1 MTKHQCR
8 ENAYLILFE
17 ASLRD
22 DTPEELYAIAEEV
35 DEITVDANVRQLVEG
50 VLAHTAEL
58 DEIIASYSKK
68 RAVPRIAKINL
79 ILLRMAI
86 YEILYIPQT
95 PVNVAVSEAV
105 AISQKYT
112 YQDDTAFING
122 VLGAF
127 TRSLPKR
134 ETAEAPAQEEA

>member
-1 MTKHQCR
+1 MTRHQCR

-35 DEITVDANVRQLVEG
+35 EEINVDEHVKALVEG
-50 VLAHTAEL
+50 VLSHAEEL
-58 DEIIASYSKK
+58 DEVIASYSKK
-68 RAVPRIAKINL
+68 RAVSRIARINL

-86 YEILYIPQT
+86 YEILHMPET

-105 AISQKYT
+105 HISEKYT
-112 YQDDTAFING
+112 YQEDTAFING

-127 TRSLPKR
+127 ARSLPKR
-134 ETAEAPAQEEA
+134 EESAQEEA

>member
-22 DTPEELYAIAEEV
+22 DSPEELYAIAEEV
-35 DEITVDANVRQLVEG
+35 EEITVDDHVKALVEG
-50 VLAHTAEL
+50 VLSHTAEL

-68 RAVPRIAKINL
+68 RAVSRIARINL

-86 YEILYIPQT
+86 YELTYMPET

-105 AISQKYT
+105 NISQKYT
-112 YQDDTAFING
+112 YQEDTAFING
-122 VLGAF
+122 ILGAYA
-127 TRSLPKR
+127 RSLPPR
-134 ETAEAPAQEEA
+134 EAQEEA

>member
-22 DTPEELYAIAEEV
+22 DAPEELYAIAEEV

-95 PVNVAVSEAV
+95 PINVAVSEAV

-134 ETAEAPAQEEA
+134 ETAEAPVQEEA

>member
-1 MTKHQCR
+1 MTKRQCR

-35 DEITVDANVRQLVEG
+35 EEITVDDHVKALVEG
-50 VLAHTAEL
+50 VLSHTDEL
-58 DEIIASYSKK
+58 DEVIASYSKK
-68 RAVPRIAKINL
+68 RAVSRIARINL

-86 YEILYIPQT
+86 YEILHMPET
-95 PVNVAVSEAV
+95 PVNVAVSEV
-105 AISQKYT
+105 VGISQKYT
-112 YQDDTAFING
+112 YQEDTAFING

-134 ETAEAPAQEEA
+134 EDPAQEEA

>member
-22 DTPEELYAIAEEV
+22 DSPEELYAIAEEV
-35 DEITVDANVRQLVEG
+35 DEITVDEHVKALVEG
-50 VLAHTAEL
+50 VLAHTEEL

-68 RAVPRIAKINL
+68 RAVSRIARINL

-86 YEILYIPQT
+86 YELRYMPET

-105 AISQKYT
+105 QISQKYT
-112 YQDDTAFING
+112 YQEDTAFING
-122 VLGAF
+122 VLGAYA
-127 TRSLPKR
+127 RSLSPR
-134 ETAEAPAQEEA
+134 ETPAQEEA

>member
-1 MTKHQCR
+1 MTRHQCR

-22 DTPEELYAIAEEV
+22 DTPEELYSIAEEV
-35 DEITVDANVRQLVEG
+35 EEINVDEHVKALVEG
-50 VLAHTAEL
+50 VLSHAEEL
-58 DEIIASYSKK
+58 DEVIASYSKK
-68 RAVPRIAKINL
+68 RAVSRIARINL

-86 YEILYIPQT
+86 YEILHMPET

-105 AISQKYT
+105 HISEKYT
-112 YQDDTAFING
+112 YQEDTAFING

-127 TRSLPKR
+127 ARSLPKR
-134 ETAEAPAQEEA
+134 EESAQEEA

>member
-1 MTKHQCR
+1 MTRHQCR

-35 DEITVDANVRQLVEG
+35 EEINVDEHVKALVEG
-50 VLAHTAEL
+50 VLSHAEEL
-58 DEIIASYSKK
+58 DEVIASYSKK
-68 RAVPRIAKINL
+68 RAVSRIARINL
-79 ILLRMAI
+79 ILLRMVI
-86 YEILYIPQT
+86 YEILHMPET

-105 AISQKYT
+105 HISEKYT
-112 YQDDTAFING
+112 YQEDTAFING

-127 TRSLPKR
+127 ARSLPKR
-134 ETAEAPAQEEA
+134 EESAQEEA

>member
-1 MTKHQCR
+1 MTKRQCR

-35 DEITVDANVRQLVEG
+35 EEITVDEHVKALVEG
-50 VLAHTAEL
+50 VLSHAEEL

-68 RAVPRIAKINL
+68 RAISRIARINL

-86 YEILYIPQT
+86 FEIKYMPET

-105 AISQKYT
+105 GISQKYT
-112 YQDDTAFING
+112 YQEDTAFING
-122 VLGAF
+122 VLGAY
-127 TRSLPKR
+127 TRSLPKS
-134 ETAEAPAQEEA
+134 EDKEVSGQEEV